1 MRLWIWYHNCLSLLH
16 IQRDSKL
23 SKTKVATIVGTRPEI
38 IRMSEIIKKFDTHFD
53 HRLIHTGQNSDTN
66 LKDVFF
72 TDLGLRLPDVIF
84 KGEHLTLGSFLGSL
98 FVNIEKEFIDNR
110 PDAVV
115 ILGDT
120 NSALSAILA
129 KRFGIP
135 IYHLEAGNRSF
146 DANVPE
152 EINRRIVDHTSDFNL
167 VYTNLARNNLIA
179 EGIPPRRLALTGT
192 PLFEVFMVNKSKIN
206 DSTILETLQ
215 LKENG
220 YFLVSAHRQ
229 ENVDFSNRL
238 DSLLDSLEALA
249 EKYKLPVL
257 ISTHPRT
264 KKKLQKHKVLSNPM
278 LKFHEPFGF
287 LDYVKLQSNARM
299 VLSDSGSI
307 SEESAILGFPA
318 ITIRDS
324 MERPE
329 ALEAGSI
336 VMSGI
341 EKNHL
346 LEAVELVE
354 TSKLS
359 PMIPAEYQIPDT
371 STRVVNFL
379 ISTVHQHA
387 FWNGL
392 HQN

>member
-1 MRLWIWYHNCLSLLH
+1 M
-16 IQRDSKL
+16 
-23 SKTKVATIVGTRPEI
+23 SKTKITTIVGTRPEI
-38 IRMSEIIKKFDTHFD
+38 IRMSEIIKKFDLHFD
-53 HRLIHTGQNSDTN
+53 HRLVHTGQNSDNN

-72 TDLGLRLPDVIF
+72 ADLGLRLPDAIF
-84 KGEHLTLGSFLGSL
+84 DGKHTSLGSFLGSL
-98 FVNIEKEFIDNR
+98 FVKMEKELIENR

-152 EINRRIVDHTSDFNL
+152 EINRRIVDHTSDFNM
-167 VYTNLARNNLIA
+167 VYTALARNNLIA
-179 EGIPPRRLALTGT
+179 EGIPARKLALTGT
-192 PLFEVFMVNKSKIN
+192 PLLEVINANKNKIDKSKVL
-206 DSTILETLQ
+206 DD
-215 LKENG
+215 LKLKHKG

-229 ENVDFSNRL
+229 ENVDFAHRL
-238 DSLLDSLEALA
+238 DMLLESLEAVA
-249 EKYKLPVL
+249 EKYQLPVL

-264 KKKLQKHKVLSNPM
+264 RKKLTGHKALNNS
-278 LKFHEPFGF
+278 LLTFHEPFGF
-287 LDYVKLQSNARM
+287 LDYVKLQANARM
-299 VLSDSGSI
+299 VLSDSGTI

-341 EKNHL
+341 EKSRL
-346 LEAVELVE
+346 LETIELVE
-354 TSKLS
+354 TSNPS
-359 PMIPAEYQIPDT
+359 SVIPAEYQIPDT

-392 HQN
+392 HKN

>member
-1 MRLWIWYHNCLSLLH
+1 MG
-16 IQRDSKL
+16 
-23 SKTKVATIVGTRPEI
+23 KTKVTTIVGTRPEI
-38 IRMSEIIKKFDTHFD
+38 IRMSEIIKKFDAHFD
-53 HRLIHTGQNSDTN
+53 HRLIHTGQNSDNN

-72 TDLGLRLPDVIF
+72 ADLGLRLPDVIF
-84 KGEHLTLGSFLGSL
+84 KSEHSTLGSFLGSL
-98 FVNIEKEFIDNR
+98 FVNMEKEFIDNR

-167 VYTNLARNNLIA
+167 VYTTLARNNLIA
-179 EGIPPRRLALTGT
+179 EGIPARKLALTGT
-192 PLFEVFMVNKSKIN
+192 PMLEVINANKSKI
-206 DSTILETLQ
+206 DSSKILETLK
-215 LKENG
+215 LKVNG

-238 DSLLDSLEALA
+238 DSLLDSLEAVA

-264 KKKLQKHKVLSNPM
+264 KKKLENHKSLNNPM

-299 VLSDSGSI
+299 VLSDSGTI

-341 EKNHL
+341 EKSRL
-346 LEAVELVE
+346 LEAIELVE

-359 PMIPAEYQIPDT
+359 LVIPAEYQIPDT

>member
-1 MRLWIWYHNCLSLLH
+1 M
-16 IQRDSKL
+16 
-23 SKTKVATIVGTRPEI
+23 SKTRVTTIVGTRPEV
-38 IRMSEIIKKFDTHFD
+38 IRMSEIIKKFDKYFH
-53 HRLIHTGQNSDTN
+53 HRLVHTGQNSDIK

-72 TDLGLRLPDVIF
+72 NDFELRNPDVVF
-84 KGEHLTLGSFLGSL
+84 ESNHASLGEFLANL
-98 FVNIEKEFIDNR
+98 FIKMEKELIDNR

-120 NSALSAILA
+120 NSALSSILA

-167 VYTNLARNNLIA
+167 VYTVLARNNLLA
-179 EGIPPRRLALTGT
+179 EGIPARKLALIGT
-192 PLFEVFMVNKSKIN
+192 PIREVLVANKSKIGQ
-206 DSTILETLQ
+206 SKILGELN
-215 LKENG
+215 LKPKS

-229 ENVDFSNRL
+229 ENVDFPDRL
-238 DSLLDSLEALA
+238 GNLMKSLEALA
-249 EKYKLPVL
+249 EKYRSPVL

-264 KKKLQKHKVLSNPM
+264 KEKLQGNKVLNNPM
-278 LKFHEPFGF
+278 LSFHEPFGF
-287 LDYVKLQSNARM
+287 LDYVKLQENARL
-299 VLSDSGSI
+299 VLSDSGTI

-341 EKNHL
+341 EESRL
-346 LEAVELVE
+346 LEAVELIE
-354 TSKLS
+354 TSKPS
-359 PMIPAEYQIPDT
+359 VVIPAEYQIPDT

-379 ISTVHQHA
+379 ISTVHQHT

-392 HQN
+392 HKN